1 MTTTSPPH
9 LYDAVVIG
17 AGAAGIGAGVA
28 LEESGIKNY
37 VILEA
42 RDRIGGRAFT
52 TEEFGY
58 PLDMGGQWIHNSC
71 YQNPMWLYARKY
83 GVLNHVAKPVVSK
96 DKTAAAGEIGAKRS
110 PQPPG
115 RWLVDMKDGGL
126 IPYSKIRKTSNA
138 FGHKFHAE
146 LEKHYDID
154 SDNDSSDDTNDV
166 EDVPLSVIVTDALAQ
181 VLIVPCWQRSLTL
194 IFTPQAKIRSLD
206 TKGRQYLGIE
216 EKLCC
221 KYDRI
226 VNAVEGIE
234 EYEGAEVGDLS
245 AYFFNYDT
253 GTMPGIN
260 SNLRCGYGGLVL
272 RIAKE
277 KKLIIEK
284 GVQVASIRTVMRED
298 CKIDDEFPMMDFFP
312 KENIAAAAAVVSNDE
327 NISCTKCGCDRDVNH
342 IDKRKVNIDTAAS
355 TITITHSY
363 SPNDGDKEEAKEGC
377 EKSSP
382 LSPSITI
389 VTSTEGKKYYTK
401 SVIIALPLGVVKHGG
416 IDILPKLPPRVAK
429 ALKYIEAGFY
439 NKVALEFEGEIA
451 WTKSATATSAL
462 DKLDTS
468 NLEAL
473 TDDHDDNDNHDGL
486 GDNDDII
493 FRFLRFTNWKAYS
506 GRHVWLGYTTV
517 SYSKQMRTMSDE
529 EILEDALDVFR
540 KSLQRQAEGQNNDK
554 NDGKMVLLPKLK
566 RYRIA
571 NWGKDPLSLGS
582 WSYIKVGGKASLK
595 SLLMYT
601 MGMGQLQ

>member
-181 VLIVPCWQRSLTL
+181 V
-194 IFTPQAKIRSLD
+194 AKIRSLD
-206 TKGRQYLGIE
+206 TKGRQYL
-216 EKLCC
+216 
-221 KYDRI
+221 

-272 RIAKE
+272 
-277 KKLIIEK
+277 
-284 GVQVASIRTVMRED
+284 
-298 CKIDDEFPMMDFFP
+298 DD
-312 KENIAAAAAVVSNDE
+312 
-327 NISCTKCGCDRDVNH
+327 
-342 IDKRKVNIDTAAS
+342 
-355 TITITHSY
+355 Y
-363 SPNDGDKEEAKEGC
+363 
-377 EKSSP
+377 
-382 LSPSITI
+382 
-389 VTSTEGKKYYTK
+389 
-401 SVIIALPLGVVKHGG
+401 
-416 IDILPKLPPRVAK
+416 
-429 ALKYIEAGFY
+429 
-439 NKVALEFEGEIA
+439 
-451 WTKSATATSAL
+451 
-462 DKLDTS
+462 
-468 NLEAL
+468 
-473 TDDHDDNDNHDGL
+473 
-486 GDNDDII
+486 
-493 FRFLRFTNWKAYS
+493 
-506 GRHVWLGYTTV
+506 
-517 SYSKQMRTMSDE
+517 
-529 EILEDALDVFR
+529 
-540 KSLQRQAEGQNNDK
+540 LQ
-554 NDGKMVLLPKLK
+554 
-566 RYRIA
+566 
-571 NWGKDPLSLGS
+571 
-582 WSYIKVGGKASLK
+582 
-595 SLLMYT
+595 
-601 MGMGQLQ
+601 